1 MLLQRWA
8 SGPCARHVM
17 LLPRICPWLSSCLL
31 ADCEVEDVVVLAE
44 VLTFAG
50 LGVDLLVP
58 LHEVALVAE
67 EEAEAP
73 TAAAAAG

>member
-1 MLLQRWA
+1 MLL
-8 SGPCARHVM
+8 HV
-17 LLPRICPWLSSCLL
+17 ICPWLSSYLL

-44 VLTFAG
+44 VLTLAG

-58 LHEVALVAE
+58 LQEQSLVVQ